1 MSENNFDMPENS
13 GTCGVPMSLVS
24 FGQKAASAGSICVG
38 FSGSDIS
45 GAAGLILASTAS
57 LCGGTVYLCDGLT
70 PAETLFAGRRQR
82 ANLAVYIGESL
93 TPDFYSLAADPQPE
107 DGSKSTGRLLFIDST
122 EKKYTDSF
130 KSYTKL
136 KGVRLS
142 VGSEGRG
149 NRLFRIAAV
158 KAGAFIHPP
167 EDGIPVYNV
176 SDNGMSIS
184 VMDEAGISHSFK
196 EISRFL
202 ENSGVSISDGIQAG
216 FEVIS
221 ASVEDRKTVGS
232 LFRENSQTGAIA
244 EKTLWV
250 NGGAARALA
259 AFYRKYRGEAIPH
272 KDGYLCDFGDEKV
285 KIYPCHAGSQIKIAA
300 ESFSTETALELCSGM
315 EMIIERLS
323 EGK

>member
-1 MSENNFDMPENS
+1 M
-13 GTCGVPMSLVS
+13 
-24 FGQKAASAGSICVG
+24 
-38 FSGSDIS
+38 
-45 GAAGLILASTAS
+45 
-57 LCGGTVYLCDGLT
+57 
-70 PAETLFAGRRQR
+70 
-82 ANLAVYIGESL
+82 
-93 TPDFYSLAADPQPE
+93 
-107 DGSKSTGRLLFIDST
+107 
-122 EKKYTDSF
+122 
-130 KSYTKL
+130 
-136 KGVRLS
+136 
-142 VGSEGRG
+142 
-149 NRLFRIAAV
+149 
-158 KAGAFIHPP
+158 
-167 EDGIPVYNV
+167 
-176 SDNGMSIS
+176 
-184 VMDEAGISHSFK
+184 
-196 EISRFL
+196 
-202 ENSGVSISDGIQAG
+202 SISDGIQAG

-232 LFRENSQTGAIA
+232 LFRENSRTGAIA